1 MKRSTMIMTGLVFV
15 GMSTLALANPAL
27 LPEHPG
33 YPSHGAFANDT
44 GQQNLTYAQSMQDA
58 ARSGDATIV
67 QNLEDLSNVSL
78 RKSQGAG
85 LLSLVQGVPLTIAS
99 PVRVDTR
106 LHAKQSLPPCD
117 DCPRSVDTRLH
128 AKQ

>member
-1 MKRSTMIMTGLVFV
+1 MKRLTLIMTGLMFV
-15 GMSTLALANPAL
+15 GMSTLASANPAM

-33 YPSHGAFANDT
+33 YPARGEFANDT

-58 ARSGDATIV
+58 ARSGDAIIV
-67 QNLEDLSNVSL
+67 QNLEDLSTVSL

-85 LLSLVQGVPLTIAS
+85 QLSLVQGVPLSIES

-106 LHAKQSLPPCD
+106 IHAKQSLPPCD
-117 DCPRSVDTRLH
+117 DYPRSVDTRLH
-128 AKQ
+128 AKP